1 MGLRSTTAT
10 YNKGQSVTNTSAW
23 SSRWA
28 IPPIILSLD
37 LDLRDFVADVSIIHV
52 HRSQFIYLWDHW
64 LQNAL
69 YSTLICFK
77 FLGKCQFPLSFFHK
91 TLEVYFWCSNIILI
105 TEDQCFF
112 SGFFYLLCL
121 WIFNH
126 NFKLVFWTRVWA
138 CDSHINIC
146 CWLIKKEDEF

>member
-1 MGLRSTTAT
+1 MGLRSSTAT

-77 FLGKCQFPLSFFHK
+77 LLGKCQFPLSFFHK
-91 TLEVYFWCSNIILI
+91 TLEMYFWCSNIILI
-105 TEDQCFF
+105 TKDQCFF
-112 SGFFYLLCL
+112 CVFFICSAYKFLIITSNLC
-121 WIFNH
+121 FE
-126 NFKLVFWTRVWA
+126 LVYEHVILT
-138 CDSHINIC
+138 
-146 CWLIKKEDEF
+146 LISVVD

>member
-1 MGLRSTTAT
+1 MLKGKNHDSPIKRIIISLFVTILNKGVNRFELPMGLRSTTAT

-77 FLGKCQFPLSFFHK
+77 LLGKCQFPLSFFHK
-91 TLEVYFWCSNIILI
+91 TLEMYFWCSNIILI
-105 TEDQCFF
+105 TKDQCFF

-121 WIFNH
+121 
-126 NFKLVFWTRVWA
+126 
-138 CDSHINIC
+138 
-146 CWLIKKEDEF
+146 